1 MVMFDRPIGAQAD
14 LNELEYVSTLHQTSP
29 ALRANA
35 TVSALDITRYL
46 KSRYGIIAEDETIQ
60 ELVLGLGGGPVS
72 LKIDEEEVG
81 DSGYDEE
88 ESSGK
93 KKKSIKLKKRKKKD
107 EDPMNHIF
115 LDLAQLMTIIT
126 MPTIAR
132 AAHEWRLKQD
142 RDVQSSDMRL
152 SQYDSMAANHKDFD
166 DEFSQYARRSKKA
179 PSEDKEPSNWRYSLR
194 PMPKN
199 MIHHVLKM
207 VLAPIVEEEGRS
219 GESQYSKDEDGNYML
234 SRSLLKALLMAH
246 GEIDR
251 AQDSELIDA
260 MLELADGSPVLDQAT
275 WVRLLSSDL
284 DLWKVESEDDKGTTE
299 FFDVFQYESHRKKAF
314 QAASGEVVSNA
325 DGDMQYE
332 AGEQEDEQ
340 VKETA
345 LVGVTTRP
353 INQIRIASYIDFAV
367 DSQRSVTFVV
377 FAWVF
382 YILTSLTYV
391 SLIAADPKIGVTCDV
406 NYGCTILQR
415 VWSWL
420 ILATCLTAA
429 GLVILVPISL
439 GNGAI
444 GRSKR
449 WDLFV
454 TLVIIIWTALFYT
467 IFRLVRGGDAGT
479 EWGREQTSGPFYGAL
494 AFLCLASGCFLLFLQ
509 FKQLVGSLIPKKRLQ
524 ESPVLRSL
532 FIPSFIRGTAR
543 CKRAATR
550 KVNRY
555 VQFVASNG

>member
-1 MVMFDRPIGAQAD
+1 MVTFDRLIGAQAD

-29 ALRANA
+29 TLRANA

-60 ELVLGLGGGPVS
+60 ELVWGLGGGPVS
-72 LKIDEEEVG
+72 LNKEEEV
-81 DSGYDEE
+81 DVSGYDEE

-132 AAHEWRLKQD
+132 AAHEWCLKQD
-142 RDVQSSDMRL
+142 RGAQSSEMRL
-152 SQYDSMAANHKDFD
+152 SLYDSMAANHKDFD
-166 DEFSQYARRSKKA
+166 DEFSQYSRRSKNKA

-246 GEIDR
+246 GELDR
-251 AQDSELIDA
+251 AQDSDLIDA
-260 MLELADGSPVLDQAT
+260 MLELADGSPILDQAT

-284 DLWKVESEDDKGTTE
+284 DLWKVESEDDKWTTE
-299 FFDVFQYESHRKKAF
+299 FFDVFQYESHRKKTF
-314 QAASGEVVSNA
+314 QAASDEVV
-325 DGDMQYE
+325 QYE
-332 AGEQEDEQ
+332 AGEQEGEQ
-340 VKETA
+340 VKETS
-345 LVGVTTRP
+345 LLGVTTRP
-353 INQIRIASYIDFAV
+353 INQIRVASYIDFAV

-420 ILATCLTAA
+420 ILATCLAAA

-444 GRSKR
+444 GRSRR

-454 TLVIIIWTALFYT
+454 TLIIIIWTALFYT
-467 IFRLVRGGDAGT
+467 IFRLVRGGQAGT

-494 AFLCLASGCFLLFLQ
+494 AFLCLAAGCFLLFLQ
-509 FKQLVGSLIPKKRLQ
+509 FKQLMGSLIPKKRLQ
-524 ESPVLRSL
+524 ESPVLRSF